1 MLRLNPR
8 RPSGVRFQR
17 GMSLVELMVGVTVGL
32 FVVAA
37 AALLVT
43 SQLSENRRLLLE
55 AQLQQDLR
63 ATADI
68 VTRELRRMGYWDQAE
83 QGVSVPGGATG
94 AKNNPFSVVNVNG
107 QTVTYAYA
115 RAAHT
120 ASFGF
125 RLDSDGVLRS
135 CQSDSPST
143 PCNSG
148 WQDLTDGNTVRIT
161 AFSIS
166 AGNEAAASNGV
177 AMVIPCSRTCDAS
190 GDTSCWPTL
199 SIGEITLQIT
209 GSAVSDA
216 TVTRTVQTTVRS
228 RNDTVRISST
238 LPPGQ
243 VCPS

>member
-1 MLRLNPR
+1 M
-8 RPSGVRFQR
+8 
-17 GMSLVELMVGVTVGL
+17 VELMVGVAVGL

-43 SQLSENRRLLLE
+43 GQLSENRHLLLE

-68 VTRELRRMGYWDQAE
+68 VTRELRRIGYWDQA
-83 QGVSVPGGATG
+83 QGAVSVPGSTG
-94 AKNNPFSVVNVNG
+94 AVSNPYAVVAVNG

-115 RAAHT
+115 RAPGT

-135 CQSDSPST
+135 CQSTT
-143 PCNSG
+143 PATACNSG

-161 AFSIS
+161 TFSIS
-166 AGNEAAASNGV
+166 AAKDDAANNGV
-177 AMVIPCSRTCDAS
+177 ALVLPCSRTCDAT

-199 SIGEITLQIT
+199 SVGQLTVQIT
-209 GSAVSDA
+209 GTAVSDP

-228 RNDTVRISST
+228 RNDAVRISST
-238 LPPGQ
+238 LPSGQ